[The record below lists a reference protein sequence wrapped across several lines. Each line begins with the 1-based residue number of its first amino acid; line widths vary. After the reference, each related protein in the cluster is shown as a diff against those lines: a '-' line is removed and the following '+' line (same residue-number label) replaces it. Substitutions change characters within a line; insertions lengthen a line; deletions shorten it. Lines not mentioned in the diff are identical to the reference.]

1 MAEEK
6 KTTGKKPGRPKKDAA
21 EKEQDFVQF
30 ADITQEAEAPAE
42 DVAGVR
48 EDGTTVP
55 LTEIAPEL
63 AGQTVTAPLPAEKEP
78 EMPRDEKTY
87 TADEV
92 AEMVRRAA
100 EDAVKKA
107 LASLPQQQSAA
118 PNIIQYVGETERVQF
133 LWQAEVADD
142 NVVMFGDGGMYGQV
156 VGKSGTF
163 FVPKSELS
171 RVLTDVNR
179 VYLKRRWLI
188 VVSGLT
194 EEEREALDVDYKEG
208 ELLDKRAFAK
218 MVELGD
224 ELLDIYPKLCE
235 GHKRMVAQ
243 RYMEAYT
250 NSSPYVTRERVEKL
264 NEMSK
269 ADGGKGDFA
278 AILEKM
284 YKRDIQ

>member
-6 KTTGKKPGRPKKDAA
+6 KTTGKKPGRPRKDAA
-21 EKEQDFVQF
+21 EREQDFVQL
-30 ADITQEAEAPAE
+30 ADIADAAATMNATAE
-42 DVAGVR
+42 DVTGVR

-55 LTEIAPEL
+55 LTDVAPEM
-63 AGQTVTAPLPAEKEP
+63 AGETVALEIPNEAENTA
-78 EMPRDEKTY
+78 KTY
-87 TADEV
+87 TEDEV
-92 AEMVRRAA
+92 AELVRRAA

-107 LASLPQQQSAA
+107 MASVPQQSTT
-118 PNIIQYVGETERVQF
+118 PNIIQYVGDTEKVQF

-142 NVVMFGDGGMYGQV
+142 NVMLFGDGGMYGQV

-194 EEEREALDVDYKEG
+194 DEEREALGVNYREG

-218 MVELGD
+218 LLELGD

-235 GHKRMVAQ
+235 GHKKMVAQ
-243 RYMEAYT
+243 QYMEAYT
-250 NSSPYVTRERVEKL
+250 NSSPYVTRERVMKL
-264 NEMSK
+264 NAMSK
-269 ADGGKGDFA
+269 AGGGKGDFTP
-278 AILEKM
+278 ILEKM
-284 YKRDIQ
+284 NAQDVE

>member
-21 EKEQDFVQF
+21 EKEQDFVQL
-30 ADITQEAEAPAE
+30 ADIAEADAPVMAAGDTDLE
-42 DVAGVR
+42 DANETATGR
-48 EDGTTVP
+48 
-55 LTEIAPEL
+55 L
-63 AGQTVTAPLPAEKEP
+63 AKEKEQGEP
-78 EMPRDEKTY
+78 KTEKTY
-87 TADEV
+87 TEDEV
-92 AEMVRRAA
+92 AELVRRAA

-107 LASLPQQQSAA
+107 MASVPQQSTT
-118 PNIIQYVGETERVQF
+118 PNIIQYVGDTEKVQF

-142 NVVMFGDGGMYGQV
+142 NVMLFGDGGMYGQV

-194 EEEREALDVDYKEG
+194 DEEREALGVNYREG

-218 MVELGD
+218 LLELGD

-235 GHKRMVAQ
+235 GHKKMVAQ

-250 NSSPYVTRERVEKL
+250 NSSPYVTRERVMKL
-264 NEMSK
+264 NAMSK
-269 ADGGKGDFA
+269 AGGGKGDVTP
-278 AILEKM
+278 ILEKM
-284 YKRDIQ
+284 NAQDVE

>member
-21 EKEQDFVQF
+21 EKEQDFVQL
-30 ADITQEAEAPAE
+30 ADIADAAATVNATAE
-42 DVAGVR
+42 DVMGVR

-55 LTEIAPEL
+55 LTDVAPEL
-63 AGQTVTAPLPAEKEP
+63 AGETVALEVPKEAENTA
-78 EMPRDEKTY
+78 KTY
-87 TADEV
+87 TEDEV
-92 AEMVRRAA
+92 AELVRRAA

-107 LASLPQQQSAA
+107 MASVPQQSTT
-118 PNIIQYVGETERVQF
+118 PNIIQYVGDTEKVQF

-142 NVVMFGDGGMYGQV
+142 NVMLFGDGGMYGQV

-194 EEEREALDVDYKEG
+194 DEEREALGVNYREG

-218 MVELGD
+218 LLELGD

-235 GHKRMVAQ
+235 GHKKMVAQ

-250 NSSPYVTRERVEKL
+250 NSSPYVTRERVMKL
-264 NEMSK
+264 NAMSK
-269 ADGGKGDFA
+269 AGGGKGDFTP
-278 AILEKM
+278 ILEKM
-284 YKRDIQ
+284 NAQDVE

>member
-6 KTTGKKPGRPKKDAA
+6 KTTGKKPGRPRKDAA
-21 EKEQDFVQF
+21 EKEQDFVQL
-30 ADITQEAEAPAE
+30 ADIAEADAPVKA
-42 DVAGVR
+42 AGDTAL
-48 EDGTTVP
+48 EAANETATGG
-55 LTEIAPEL
+55 L
-63 AGQTVTAPLPAEKEP
+63 AKEKEQGEP
-78 EMPRDEKTY
+78 KTEKTY
-87 TADEV
+87 TEDEV
-92 AEMVRRAA
+92 AELVRRAA

-107 LASLPQQQSAA
+107 MASVPQQSAT
-118 PNIIQYVGETERVQF
+118 PNIIQYVGDTEKVQF

-142 NVVMFGDGGMYGQV
+142 NVMLFGDGGMYGQV

-194 EEEREALDVDYKEG
+194 DEEREALGVNYREG

-218 MVELGD
+218 LLELGD

-235 GHKRMVAQ
+235 GHKKMVAQ

-250 NSSPYVTRERVEKL
+250 NSSPYVTRERVMKL
-264 NEMSK
+264 NAMSK
-269 ADGGKGDFA
+269 AGGGKGDFTP
-278 AILEKM
+278 ILEKM
-284 YKRDIQ
+284 NAQDVE

>member
-21 EKEQDFVQF
+21 EKEQDFVLL
-30 ADITQEAEAPAE
+30 ADIAGADEAVMAVDDTALEAANE
-42 DVAGVR
+42 TATGRLSKEKGQD
-48 EDGTTVP
+48 
-55 LTEIAPEL
+55 APK
-63 AGQTVTAPLPAEKEP
+63 V
-78 EMPRDEKTY
+78 EKTY
-87 TADEV
+87 TEGEV
-92 AEMVRRAA
+92 AELVRKAA

-107 LASLPQQQSAA
+107 MASVPQQSTT
-118 PNIIQYVGETERVQF
+118 PNIIQYVGDTEKVQF

-142 NVVMFGDGGMYGQV
+142 NVVLFGDGGMYGQV

-194 EEEREALDVDYKEG
+194 DEEREALGVNYREG
-208 ELLDKRAFAK
+208 EILDKRAFAK

-224 ELLDIYPKLCE
+224 ELLGIYPRLCE

-250 NSSPYVTRERVEKL
+250 NNSPYVTRERVMKL
-264 NEMSK
+264 NAMSREG
-269 ADGGKGDFA
+269 GGKGDFA
-278 AILEKM
+278 PILEKM
-284 YKRDIQ
+284 NAQDI

>member
-6 KTTGKKPGRPKKDAA
+6 KTTGKKPGRPRKDAA
-21 EKEQDFVQF
+21 EKEQDFVQL
-30 ADITQEAEAPAE
+30 ADIAEADAPVMA
-42 DVAGVR
+42 AGDTALDAAN
-48 EDGTTVP
+48 ETATGW
-55 LTEIAPEL
+55 L
-63 AGQTVTAPLPAEKEP
+63 AKEKEQG
-78 EMPRDEKTY
+78 ETKTEKTY
-87 TADEV
+87 TEDEV
-92 AEMVRRAA
+92 AELVRRAA
-100 EDAVKKA
+100 EAAVKKA
-107 LASLPQQQSAA
+107 MASVSQQSTT
-118 PNIIQYVGETERVQF
+118 PNIIQYVGDTEKVQF

-142 NVVMFGDGGMYGQV
+142 NVMLFGDGGMYGQV

-194 EEEREALDVDYKEG
+194 DEEREALGVNYREG

-218 MVELGD
+218 LLELGD

-235 GHKRMVAQ
+235 GHKKMVAQ

-250 NSSPYVTRERVEKL
+250 NSSPYVTRERVVKL
-264 NEMSK
+264 NAMSK
-269 ADGGKGDFA
+269 AGGGKGDFTP
-278 AILEKM
+278 ILEKM
-284 YKRDIQ
+284 NAQDVE

>member
-6 KTTGKKPGRPKKDAA
+6 KTTGKKPGRPRKDAA
-21 EKEQDFVQF
+21 EKEQDFVQL
-30 ADITQEAEAPAE
+30 ADIAEADAP
-42 DVAGVR
+42 VMAGDDTAL
-48 EDGTTVP
+48 EAANETATGG
-55 LTEIAPEL
+55 L
-63 AGQTVTAPLPAEKEP
+63 AKEKEQGEP
-78 EMPRDEKTY
+78 KTEKTY
-87 TADEV
+87 TEDEV
-92 AEMVRRAA
+92 AELVRRAA

-107 LASLPQQQSAA
+107 MASVPQQSAT
-118 PNIIQYVGETERVQF
+118 PNIIQYVGDTEKVQF

-142 NVVMFGDGGMYGQV
+142 NVMLFGDGGMYGQV

-194 EEEREALDVDYKEG
+194 DEEREALGVNYREG

-218 MVELGD
+218 LLELGD

-235 GHKRMVAQ
+235 GHKKMVAQ

-250 NSSPYVTRERVEKL
+250 NSSPYVTRERVMKL
-264 NEMSK
+264 NAMSK
-269 ADGGKGDFA
+269 AGGGKGDFTP
-278 AILEKM
+278 ILEKM
-284 YKRDIQ
+284 NAQDVE

>member
-21 EKEQDFVQF
+21 EKEQDFVQL
-30 ADITQEAEAPAE
+30 ADIAEADAPVMAAGDTDLE
-42 DVAGVR
+42 DANETATGR
-48 EDGTTVP
+48 
-55 LTEIAPEL
+55 L
-63 AGQTVTAPLPAEKEP
+63 AKEKEQGHP
-78 EMPRDEKTY
+78 KTEKTY
-87 TADEV
+87 TEDEV
-92 AEMVRRAA
+92 AELVRRAA

-107 LASLPQQQSAA
+107 MASVPQQSTT
-118 PNIIQYVGETERVQF
+118 PNIIQYVGDTEKVQF

-142 NVVMFGDGGMYGQV
+142 NVMLFGDGGMYGQV

-194 EEEREALDVDYKEG
+194 DEEREALGVNYREG

-218 MVELGD
+218 LLELGD

-235 GHKRMVAQ
+235 GHKKMVAQ

-250 NSSPYVTRERVEKL
+250 NSSPYVTRERVMKR
-264 NEMSK
+264 NAMSK
-269 ADGGKGDFA
+269 AGGGKGDFTP
-278 AILEKM
+278 ILEKM
-284 YKRDIQ
+284 NAQDVE

>member
-21 EKEQDFVQF
+21 EKEQDFVQL
-30 ADITQEAEAPAE
+30 ADIAEADAS
-42 DVAGVR
+42 VMAAGDTALEAANETATGR
-48 EDGTTVP
+48 
-55 LTEIAPEL
+55 L
-63 AGQTVTAPLPAEKEP
+63 AKEKEQGHP
-78 EMPRDEKTY
+78 KTEKTY
-87 TADEV
+87 TEDEV
-92 AEMVRRAA
+92 AELVRRAA

-107 LASLPQQQSAA
+107 MASVPQQSTT
-118 PNIIQYVGETERVQF
+118 PNIIQYVGDTEKVQF

-142 NVVMFGDGGMYGQV
+142 NVMLFGDGGMYGQV

-194 EEEREALDVDYKEG
+194 DEEREALGVNYREG

-218 MVELGD
+218 LLELGD

-235 GHKRMVAQ
+235 GHKKMVAQ

-250 NSSPYVTRERVEKL
+250 NSSPYVTRERVMKL
-264 NEMSK
+264 NAMSK
-269 ADGGKGDFA
+269 AGGGKGDFTP
-278 AILEKM
+278 ILEKM
-284 YKRDIQ
+284 NAQDVE

>member
-6 KTTGKKPGRPKKDAA
+6 KTTGKKPGRPRKDAA
-21 EKEQDFVQF
+21 EREQDFVQL
-30 ADITQEAEAPAE
+30 ADIADAAATVNATAE
-42 DVAGVR
+42 DVTGVR

-55 LTEIAPEL
+55 LTDVAPEM
-63 AGQTVTAPLPAEKEP
+63 AGETVALEIPNEAENTA
-78 EMPRDEKTY
+78 KTY
-87 TADEV
+87 TEEEV
-92 AEMVRRAA
+92 AELVRRAA

-107 LASLPQQQSAA
+107 MASVPQQSTT
-118 PNIIQYVGETERVQF
+118 PNIIQYVGDTEKVQF

-142 NVVMFGDGGMYGQV
+142 NVMLFGDGGMYGQV

-194 EEEREALDVDYKEG
+194 DEEREALGVNYREG

-218 MVELGD
+218 LLELGD

-235 GHKRMVAQ
+235 GHKKMVAQ

-250 NSSPYVTRERVEKL
+250 NSSPYVTRERVMKL
-264 NEMSK
+264 NAMSK
-269 ADGGKGDFA
+269 AGGGKGDFTP
-278 AILEKM
+278 ILEKM
-284 YKRDIQ
+284 NAQDVE

>member
-6 KTTGKKPGRPKKDAA
+6 KTTGKKPGRPRKDAA
-21 EKEQDFVQF
+21 EKEQDFVQL
-30 ADITQEAEAPAE
+30 ADIADAAATVNATAE
-42 DVAGVR
+42 DVTGVR

-55 LTEIAPEL
+55 LTDVAPEL
-63 AGQTVTAPLPAEKEP
+63 AGETVALEIPNEAENTA
-78 EMPRDEKTY
+78 KTY
-87 TADEV
+87 TEDEV
-92 AEMVRRAA
+92 AELVRRAA

-107 LASLPQQQSAA
+107 MASVPQQSTT
-118 PNIIQYVGETERVQF
+118 PNIIQYVGDTEKVQF

-194 EEEREALDVDYKEG
+194 EEEREALGVDYQEG

-250 NSSPYVTRERVEKL
+250 NSSPYVTRDRVEKL

-269 ADGGKGDFA
+269 AAGGKGDFA

-284 YKRDIQ
+284 YKRGIQ

>member
-21 EKEQDFVQF
+21 EKEQDFVQL
-30 ADITQEAEAPAE
+30 ADIAEADAPVMAAGDTDLE
-42 DVAGVR
+42 DANETATGR
-48 EDGTTVP
+48 
-55 LTEIAPEL
+55 L
-63 AGQTVTAPLPAEKEP
+63 AKEKEQGEP
-78 EMPRDEKTY
+78 KTEKTY
-87 TADEV
+87 TEDEV
-92 AEMVRRAA
+92 AELVRRAA

-107 LASLPQQQSAA
+107 MASVPQQSTT
-118 PNIIQYVGETERVQF
+118 PNIIQYVGDTEKVQF

-142 NVVMFGDGGMYGQV
+142 NVMLFGDGGMYGQV

-194 EEEREALDVDYKEG
+194 DEEREALGVNYREG

-218 MVELGD
+218 LLALGD

-235 GHKRMVAQ
+235 GHKKMVAQ

-250 NSSPYVTRERVEKL
+250 NSSPYVTRERVMKL
-264 NEMSK
+264 NAMSK
-269 ADGGKGDFA
+269 AGGGKGDFTP
-278 AILEKM
+278 ILEKM
-284 YKRDIQ
+284 NAQDVE

>member
-21 EKEQDFVQF
+21 EKEQDFVQL
-30 ADITQEAEAPAE
+30 ADIAEADAPVMAAGDTDLE
-42 DVAGVR
+42 DANETATGR
-48 EDGTTVP
+48 
-55 LTEIAPEL
+55 L
-63 AGQTVTAPLPAEKEP
+63 AKEKEQGEP
-78 EMPRDEKTY
+78 KTEKTY
-87 TADEV
+87 TEDEV
-92 AEMVRRAA
+92 AELVRRAA

-107 LASLPQQQSAA
+107 MASVPQQSTT
-118 PNIIQYVGETERVQF
+118 PNIIQYVGDTEKVQF

-142 NVVMFGDGGMYGQV
+142 NVMLFGDGGMYGQV

-194 EEEREALDVDYKEG
+194 DEEREALGVNYREG

-218 MVELGD
+218 LLELGD

-235 GHKRMVAQ
+235 GHKKMVAQ

-250 NSSPYVTRERVEKL
+250 NSSPYVTRERVMKL
-264 NEMSK
+264 NAMSK
-269 ADGGKGDFA
+269 AGGGKGDFTP
-278 AILEKM
+278 ILEKM
-284 YKRDIQ
+284 NAQDVE

>member
-6 KTTGKKPGRPKKDAA
+6 KTTGKKPGRPRKDAA
-21 EKEQDFVQF
+21 EREQDFVQL
-30 ADITQEAEAPAE
+30 ADIADAAATVNATAE
-42 DVAGVR
+42 DVTGVR

-55 LTEIAPEL
+55 LTDVAPEM
-63 AGQTVTAPLPAEKEP
+63 AGETVALEIPNEAENTA
-78 EMPRDEKTY
+78 KTY
-87 TADEV
+87 TEEEV
-92 AEMVRRAA
+92 AELVRRAA
-100 EDAVKKA
+100 EDAVKRA
-107 LASLPQQQSAA
+107 MASVPQQSTT
-118 PNIIQYVGETERVQF
+118 PNIIQYVGDTEKVQF

-142 NVVMFGDGGMYGQV
+142 NVMLFGDGGMYGQV

-194 EEEREALDVDYKEG
+194 DEEREALGVNYREG

-218 MVELGD
+218 LLELGD
-224 ELLDIYPKLCE
+224 ELLDIYPKLCV
-235 GHKRMVAQ
+235 GHKKMVAQ

-250 NSSPYVTRERVEKL
+250 NSSPYVTRERVMKL
-264 NEMSK
+264 NAMSK
-269 ADGGKGDFA
+269 AGGGKGDFTP
-278 AILEKM
+278 ILEKM
-284 YKRDIQ
+284 NAQDVE

>member
-1 MAEEK
+1 MADEK

-21 EKEQDFVQF
+21 EKEQDFVQL
-30 ADITQEAEAPAE
+30 ADIAGADAPVMATGDTALE
-42 DVAGVR
+42 SANETATGK
-48 EDGTTVP
+48 
-55 LTEIAPEL
+55 L
-63 AGQTVTAPLPAEKEP
+63 AKEKEQGAP
-78 EMPRDEKTY
+78 KTEKTY
-87 TADEV
+87 TEDEV
-92 AEMVRRAA
+92 AELVRRAA

-107 LASLPQQQSAA
+107 MASVPQQSTT
-118 PNIIQYVGETERVQF
+118 PNIIQYVGDTEKVQF

-142 NVVMFGDGGMYGQV
+142 NVALFGDGGMYGQV

-194 EEEREALDVDYKEG
+194 DEEREALGVNYREG
-208 ELLDKRAFAK
+208 EILDKRAFSK

-224 ELLDIYPKLCE
+224 ELLDIYPKLCD

-250 NSSPYVTRERVEKL
+250 NSSPYVTRERVMKL
-264 NEMSK
+264 NAMSK
-269 ADGGKGDFA
+269 AGGGKGDFA
-278 AILEKM
+278 PILEKM
-284 YKRDIQ
+284 NAQDVE

>member
-6 KTTGKKPGRPKKDAA
+6 KTTGKKPGRPRKDAA
-21 EKEQDFVQF
+21 EKEQDFVQL
-30 ADITQEAEAPAE
+30 ADIAEADAPVMA
-42 DVAGVR
+42 AGDAALEADNETATGR
-48 EDGTTVP
+48 
-55 LTEIAPEL
+55 L
-63 AGQTVTAPLPAEKEP
+63 AKEKEQGDP
-78 EMPRDEKTY
+78 KTEKTY
-87 TADEV
+87 TEDEV
-92 AEMVRRAA
+92 AELVRRAA

-107 LASLPQQQSAA
+107 MASVPQQSTT
-118 PNIIQYVGETERVQF
+118 PNIIQYVGDTEKVQF

-142 NVVMFGDGGMYGQV
+142 NVMLFGDGGMYGQV

-194 EEEREALDVDYKEG
+194 DEEREALGVNYREG

-218 MVELGD
+218 LLELGD

-235 GHKRMVAQ
+235 GHKKMVAQ

-250 NSSPYVTRERVEKL
+250 NSSPYVTRERVVKL
-264 NEMSK
+264 NAMSK
-269 ADGGKGDFA
+269 AGGGKGDFTP
-278 AILEKM
+278 ILEKM
-284 YKRDIQ
+284 NAQDVE